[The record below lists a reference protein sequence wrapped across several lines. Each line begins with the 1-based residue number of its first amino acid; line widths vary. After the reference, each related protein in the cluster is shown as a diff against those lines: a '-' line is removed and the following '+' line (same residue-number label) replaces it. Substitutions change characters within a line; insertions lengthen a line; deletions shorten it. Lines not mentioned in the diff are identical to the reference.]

1 MSTLPNRFLLDSGG
15 RRIIN
20 RQYAG
25 VFRRNEY
32 QLITRPT
39 PVVANNV
46 GLQVQCV
53 HCGHLW
59 PEQIIIADAPL
70 ATWGECCNWGIYD
83 DQSLFYRYNG
93 SSYELAGQT
102 MNRLSDVD
110 NPYHFF
116 SSTDISATRDRY
128 ENQAILECHNYVGSN
143 QITRIGVQ
151 ALWQIFN
158 PPQVNVFMLF
168 VHVYD
173 DGPDLMYS
181 MQWRASS
188 MNSCQLVQQL
198 QTGLVLQPHEQDQID
213 SYPCLLFEDGPVTLV
228 AV

>member
-20 RQYAG
+20 RQHAG
-25 VFRRNEY
+25 FFRLNER

-39 PVVANNV
+39 PVVANSAE
-46 GLQVQCV
+46 LQVQCV

-70 ATWGECCNWGIYD
+70 ATWGECCNWGFYN

-93 SSYELAGQT
+93 SSYELAGQM
-102 MNRLSDVD
+102 MNRLGDVD
-110 NPYHFF
+110 NPYYFF

-128 ENQAILECHNYVGSN
+128 ENHPALECYDYVRSD
-143 QITRIGVQ
+143 QITRIDVQ
-151 ALWQIFN
+151 ALWQLSY
-158 PPQVNVFMLF
+158 PPPVNMFILF
-168 VHVYD
+168 VHIHD
-173 DGPDLMYS
+173 DGGILYS
-181 MQWRASS
+181 MRWRASS

-198 QTGLVLQPHEQDQID
+198 QTGLVLQPYEQDRLP